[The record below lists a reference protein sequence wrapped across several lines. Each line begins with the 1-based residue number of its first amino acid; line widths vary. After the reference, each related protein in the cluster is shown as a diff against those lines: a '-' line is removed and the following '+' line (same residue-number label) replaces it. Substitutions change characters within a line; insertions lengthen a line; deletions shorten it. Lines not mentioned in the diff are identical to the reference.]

1 MACSIGYMSYYLLM
15 APQSVFDGWSADGWW
30 SSFLRFWIYLSSF
43 FLLLIEWGS
52 LVNGQSFRKKAY
64 AERVLNL
71 LMFANII
78 MTNLIVFMH
87 SYAYDYDRQSDLAQ
101 TASVVIVIT
110 WLQFIWWLRIF
121 KKLSLYVIL
130 IYMTISE
137 IVEFFL
143 IFLLCI
149 VMFGNAI
156 WVLNKSRLNLN
167 DQQSEVDP
175 LYDTTLG
182 WGMFDA
188 MMSEYRYA
196 YTADAF
202 EKYMEADVHWIVW
215 AYYIGACLITQ
226 ITFMNMVINI
236 MGQTFGH
243 VDEFKDRLVR

>member
-188 MMSEYRYA
+188 I
-196 YTADAF
+196 F
-202 EKYMEADVHWIVW
+202 
-215 AYYIGACLITQ
+215 
-226 ITFMNMVINI
+226 N
-236 MGQTFGH
+236 
-243 VDEFKDRLVR
+243 